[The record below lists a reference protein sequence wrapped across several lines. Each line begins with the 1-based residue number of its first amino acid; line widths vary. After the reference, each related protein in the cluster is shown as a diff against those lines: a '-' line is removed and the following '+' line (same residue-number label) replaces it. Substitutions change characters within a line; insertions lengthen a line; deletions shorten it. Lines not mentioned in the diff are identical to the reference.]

1 MVVGVSRMVVNDDAG
16 DVFRH
21 LGLIALGGGN
31 LESRAAA
38 CGQLHAVKGKLKSLA
53 IVRHRLVQ
61 YVSVCK
67 CSETLVHCDLSIL
80 LI

>member
-1 MVVGVSRMVVNDDAG
+1 MVVNDDAG

-21 LGLIALGGGN
+21 LGLIALSGGN
-31 LESRAAA
+31 LECRAAA
-38 CGQLHAVKGKLKSLA
+38 SGQLHAVEGKLKPLA
-53 IVRHRLVQ
+53 IVCHRLVQ

-67 CSETLVHCDLSIL
+67 CSETLVHCDFGVL